1 MQEKTSCPLLGGWAE
16 SATQLALVPLIPRTP
31 TWDPERGAANET
43 ELELKGQFPLKP
55 PRFDTSLGS
64 SPTGL
69 GWWERG
75 LAPWEGVAF
84 QLSVDA
90 WAVWVRTG
98 QWQLSGALVAL
109 AINFFPGESP
119 EQGWKEIT
127 ARELLKETSHL
138 HTGQAD
144 QYPSIKF
151 LSLGSQNK
159 SLFGNRII
167 TDIRCGDARVNP

>member
-1 MQEKTSCPLLGGWAE
+1 MSSVRRVGWVCYSACPSASNPKDSYLGPRKGSCKWNRVETQRAVSPQTSTVWHQPGEQPNRLCHGR
-16 SATQLALVPLIPRTP
+16 V
-31 TWDPERGAANET
+31 
-43 ELELKGQFPLKP
+43 
-55 PRFDTSLGS
+55 
-64 SPTGL
+64 
-69 GWWERG
+69 GWWERE
-75 LAPWEGVAF
+75 LAPWEGVAS
-84 QLSVDA
+84 QLSGDA

-109 AINFFPGESP
+109 AIHFFPGESP

-127 ARELLKETSHL
+127 VRELLKETSHL
-138 HTGQAD
+138 RTGQAD

-167 TDIRCGDARVNP
+167 TDIRHGDVRVNP